1 MESTKEKH
9 AFTPGPWQLSC
20 IDGVEDSLMVG
31 GGDDGSD
38 IVADIRTY
46 ENDILNTRAEL
57 FDDIPAMRSRAHV
70 QGWSEDSVAD
80 IERQDKEA
88 EKRLAELERKEKEA
102 HANARLI
109 AAAPEMFE
117 VLSELLDTL
126 EMSKGYGFDE
136 EYEKAREVLAKVEG
150 GEG

>member
-1 MESTKEKH
+1 MMNLTKEKRTH
-9 AFTPGPWQLSC
+9 TPGPWYTYQSHKDVNRHIAC
-20 IDGVEDSLMVG
+20 KDGKS
-31 GGDDGSD
+31 
-38 IVADIRTY
+38 IA
-46 ENDILNTRAEL
+46 
-57 FDDIPAMRSRAHV
+57 
-70 QGWSEDSVAD
+70 
-80 IERQDKEA
+80 KEVH
-88 EKRLAELERKEKEA
+88 

-109 AAAPEMFE
+109 AAAPEMYE